1 MVAILLKV
9 WFPKAT
15 KNSNQGFKTRLITVA
30 VSMYR
35 WWNFLSHLI
44 SYHRK
49 TFKVTEVV
57 LSFNR
62 VLLRITL
69 RDCFKKVTKCTK
81 HINMFTA
88 NCKNLLVAKKRIQIL
103 MHFHKFRTLTRNCT
117 LMPTPVLILVS
128 NKWFVNSRW
137 QLPLLVLEISTL
149 LIYN

>member
-1 MVAILLKV
+1 MVSKSHQKLKSR
-9 WFPKAT
+9 FQ
-15 KNSNQGFKTRLITVA
+15 NKT
-30 VSMYR
+30 SMYR

-44 SYHRK
+44 SCHRK

-69 RDCFKKVTKCTK
+69 RDCFKKVTKRTK

-88 NCKNLLVAKKRIQIL
+88 NCKNLLQKKRFQIL
-103 MHFHKFRTLTRNCT
+103 LHFHKFRTLARNCT
-117 LMPTPVLILVS
+117 PMPTPVLILVS
-128 NKWFVNSRW
+128 KKWFVNSRW